1 MRRLIA
7 ATALLV
13 AAIDSAHAQQTT
25 AAIQGRIVAD
35 DTGDPVAHARVVVY
49 QDKTAE
55 ALSFTDSEGRFSV
68 AAPSGRGGRVVVSK
82 TSYAPA
88 DIALF
93 GLALSE
99 PFNVRLKRGGA
110 ISGRVLDARGEP
122 YTNAVVNLVEPRP
135 GSDIPTLKSAVTDDL
150 GEYRLFGIPEGNGYV
165 VELAVM
171 QRDMLAAFY
180 PGTDR
185 IEAAERI
192 TVRAGAEKTGVD
204 FMTDT
209 TRPLPSVEGRAAQ
222 LLVQGG
228 GGLVFVSGGRVFNPA
243 EPQATRGTGII
254 RGRVTLPSRAPL
266 SGATVTLVSLTEV
279 LSRLS
284 PRSTSTDSDGRFAFD
299 GLPAAEY
306 VLGAAKTAYVSDN
319 NVDLDSQSGAPINLA
334 AGEVRN
340 NVGLVLT
347 PPSVIT
353 GRVLDEFGEPWEGAL
368 VSVWRIGYDSGRRRL
383 VNVAVS
389 SNPTDDRGRYRV
401 FNIPP
406 GRYLLSASAGQATP
420 ATPYGNLPSYS
431 LTYFPSTTTP
441 GEAQLVSLAGSV
453 VDVDI
458 GLRRTATAQIR
469 GRLLST
475 SRQFLAMMTL
485 SVSHRSKGIAG
496 PDFTAIREDN
506 GEFEF
511 RGVPPGDYVLQV
523 EGGRMNS
530 STEGDFA
537 AQFVTVTG
545 PDVTD
550 VVLQSTPGSTIAGH
564 VTFDGPDA
572 PLDAELAVVPASA
585 DLDLAPRKARS
596 IARADVKL
604 DNTFEIRG
612 VHGPRRIE
620 IEPLPRGWA
629 MKSVLANGIDVTD
642 RALPFGEPQQS
653 LSDVEVVLTNRL
665 TELAGSVTDARGDTT
680 RNYTLLVFP
689 IDRERWYP
697 GSRFFRRVAPEAS
710 GSFAVRGLPPG
721 DYHIAAVS
729 VGGVPRDGETA
740 WQDPEFLE
748 SIASRAAFAAL
759 TEGARISI
767 GARLITP

>member
-55 ALSFTDSEGRFSV
+55 ALSFTDSEGRYSV

-88 DIALF
+88 DIGLSE
-93 GLALSE
+93 LALSE
-99 PFNVRLKRGGA
+99 PLNVRLRLGGA
-110 ISGRVLDARGEP
+110 ISGRVTDARGEP
-122 YTNAVVNLVEPRP
+122 YSNAVVNLVQPRP
-135 GSDIPTLKSAVTDDL
+135 GSDIPTLKTAVTDDL
-150 GEYRLFGIPEGNGYV
+150 GEYRLFGIPQGNDYV

-171 QRDMLAAFY
+171 QRDMLAMFY
-180 PGTDR
+180 PGTDK
-185 IEAAERI
+185 IDAAERI

-204 FMTDT
+204 FVTDT
-209 TRPLPSVEGRAAQ
+209 VRPLPSVEGRAA
-222 LLVQGG
+222 LLLLQNGG
-228 GGLVFVSGGRVFNPA
+228 PILVTSGRIGLDA
-243 EPQATRGTGII
+243 EQRPTRGNGVI
-254 RGRVTLPSRAPL
+254 RGRVTLPSGAALPT
-266 SGATVTLVSLTEV
+266 ATVTLVSMRDVRST
-279 LSRLS
+279 RP
-284 PRSTSTDSDGRFAFD
+284 PRSASTDNDGRFVFD
-299 GLPAAEY
+299 GLPPAEY
-306 VLGAAKTAYVSDN
+306 VLGAAKSGYVSSDA
-319 NVDLDSQSGAPINLA
+319 VGGDAEFGTQIRLA
-334 AGEVRN
+334 DGEVRDN
-340 NVGLVLT
+340 AGFVLT
-347 PPSVIT
+347 PPAAIT
-353 GRVLDEFGEPWEGAL
+353 GRVLDEFGEPFEGAA
-368 VSVWRIGYDSGRRRL
+368 VIVWRIGYEAGRRQL
-383 VNVAVS
+383 LNVAI
-389 SNPTDDRGRYRV
+389 SNNMTDDRGRYRV

-406 GRYLLSASAGQATP
+406 GRYLVSAAAGRATP
-420 ATPYGNLPSYS
+420 ATAIGDLQGYS
-431 LTYFPSTTTP
+431 LTFFPSTTTP
-441 GEAQLVSLAGSV
+441 AEAQLVTLAGTV
-453 VDVDI
+453 ADFDI
-458 GLRRTATAQIR
+458 GLLRRPTAQIR
-469 GRLLST
+469 GRILST

-665 TELAGSVTDARGDTT
+665 TELAGSVTDARGDAT

-759 TEGARISI
+759 TEGQKLSIS
-767 GARLITP
+767 ARLITP